1 MGNSALEL
9 ERFLE
14 ASPDIEYVDAVFF
27 DLCGYPRGKRYPVA
41 EASKI
46 FTDGVLVPR
55 PTYVLDVRGM
65 SLDPMGYGFIDGDP
79 DAPLRPVAGTLSPT
93 GWSEGKVAQVLVSL
107 EEQDDG
113 GMLFDPR
120 NILARVLRRFSELE
134 LTPVVA
140 FELEF
145 YLIESERDAN
155 GGPIPAR
162 LTTEGSE
169 AGRRDNGQLY
179 CLDRLDGHGSL
190 FPDIMETCQK
200 MGIPA
205 TVVMSEFARG
215 QFEITF
221 KHISDPLRAADHCS
235 LFRQIVKRLANR
247 HGCDA
252 TFLGK
257 PFLDQTGNGM
267 HIHMSL
273 LDRDGENV
281 FADAAL
287 EGSKL
292 LSQAIAGLL
301 AVQFDSTAV
310 YAPNI
315 NSYRRYT
322 AKACVPITQTWAVNN
337 RSVAVRIPAG
347 DAKDRRFEHRAGCAD
362 ANPYLV
368 LASVLAGVHHG
379 IVSQLDPGPPAFGN
393 ACQEIDPG
401 FPCEWQE
408 AIERLRASE
417 LLKQYMGSEYVETY
431 AEAKRLER
439 VSYLAQVSREEFDWY
454 L

>member
-1 MGNSALEL
+1 VSQSKAEL

-14 ASPDIEYVDAVFF
+14 ASPEIEYVDAVFF
-27 DLCGYPRGKRYPVA
+27 DLCGYPRGKRYAVA
-41 EASKI
+41 EAGKI

-55 PTYVLDVRGM
+55 PTYVLAVQGNC
-65 SLDPMGYGFIDGDP
+65 LDPMGYGFIDGDP
-79 DAPLRPVAGTLSPT
+79 DAALRPVAGTLAATS
-93 GWSEGKVAQVLVSL
+93 WSDGKVAQVLVAL
-107 EEQDDG
+107 EEEDDG

-120 NILARVLRRFSELE
+120 NILARVMRRFAELD
-134 LTPVVA
+134 LRPVVA

-145 YLIESERDAN
+145 YLIEKERDADGRPVIAALT
-155 GGPIPAR
+155 GG
-162 LTTEGSE
+162 GSE
-169 AGRRDNGQLY
+169 PARRDNGQLY

-190 FPDIMETCQK
+190 FPEIMETCRA
-200 MGIPA
+200 MGVPT
-205 TVVMSEFARG
+205 TVAMSEFAPG

-221 KHISDPLRAADHCS
+221 KHVDDPLRAADHCS
-235 LFRQIVKRLANR
+235 LFRQIVKRVANR

-257 PFLDQTGNGM
+257 PFLGQTGNGM
-267 HIHMSL
+267 HLHMSL

-281 FADAAL
+281 FADAAQ

-301 AVQFDSTAV
+301 EVQFDATAL
-310 YAPNI
+310 YAPNV
-315 NSYRRYT
+315 NSYRRYEPM
-322 AKACVPITQTWAVNN
+322 ACVPITRTWAVNN

-347 DAKDRRFEHRAGCAD
+347 EAADRRFEHRAACAD
-362 ANPYLV
+362 ANAYLV

-379 IVSQLDPGPPAFGN
+379 IVNQLDPGPPSSGN
-393 ACQEIDPG
+393 ACQELDPG
-401 FPCEWQE
+401 FPNEWPQ
-408 AIERLRASE
+408 AIELFRNSE
-417 LLKQYMGSEYVETY
+417 LLKQYMGEDYVQTY

-439 VSYLAQVSREEFDWY
+439 LDYLAQMPKEEFDWY